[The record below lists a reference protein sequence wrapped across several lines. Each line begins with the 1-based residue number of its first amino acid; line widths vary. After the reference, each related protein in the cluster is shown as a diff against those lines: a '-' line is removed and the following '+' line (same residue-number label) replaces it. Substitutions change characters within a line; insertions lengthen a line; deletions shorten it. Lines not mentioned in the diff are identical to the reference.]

1 MIPGGRYN
9 KRVFPG
15 ILLRAA
21 ADSLRELL
29 ADEKYLGAEPG
40 MVASLHTWDQK
51 QGRHPHAHIL
61 VSAGGLDRE
70 GQWREPKKNC
80 LLPRRVLMQVFRG
93 KMRDYLLK
101 ALDRGELTLPPD
113 TTARQ
118 FKNLLNKLGRVDWN
132 VKILDRYEHGQ
143 GVLVYLARYLKGGPI
158 GNERLVDC
166 RNGKVRFRYRDR
178 ADDAESGGRRKT
190 LSLDVDTFLSRVLEH
205 VPPPNL
211 QTVRGYGLYA
221 NSKRDD
227 LAVARGHFGQTPESE
242 KAKVTWQDLCEQLG
256 RTEQTVCP
264 ECGERLILHSR
275 FEAGRGPPAEL
286 VARLQHAA

>member
-1 MIPGGRYN
+1 
-9 KRVFPG
+9 
-15 ILLRAA
+15 
-21 ADSLRELL
+21 
-29 ADEKYLGAEPG
+29 
-40 MVASLHTWDQK
+40 
-51 QGRHPHAHIL
+51 
-61 VSAGGLDRE
+61 
-70 GQWREPKKNC
+70 
-80 LLPRRVLMQVFRG
+80 
-93 KMRDYLLK
+93 LK
-101 ALDRGELTLPPD
+101 ALEKGQLTLPPD
-113 TTARQ
+113 TTATQ

-132 VKILDRYEHGQ
+132 VKILDRYDHGR

-190 LSLDVDTFLSRVLEH
+190 LPLDLDTFLSRVLEH

-227 LAVARGHFGQTPESE
+227 LAVAREHFGQRPEPE
-242 KAKVTWQDLCEQLG
+242 RAEVTWQDLCEQLG
-256 RTEQTVCP
+256 RAEQTVCP

-275 FEAGRGPPAEL
+275 FERGRGPPAEL
-286 VARLQHAA
+286 EARLQHAA